1 MLFGYHLAWTWLICT
16 CSEKIDCGLIYKMPT
31 KNKKRKQN
39 NLVFIYIHVLKNA
52 NVKFLKNTTL
62 FIVDQKI

>member
-1 MLFGYHLAWTWLICT
+1 MCT

-52 NVKFLKNTTL
+52 YVKFLKNTTL